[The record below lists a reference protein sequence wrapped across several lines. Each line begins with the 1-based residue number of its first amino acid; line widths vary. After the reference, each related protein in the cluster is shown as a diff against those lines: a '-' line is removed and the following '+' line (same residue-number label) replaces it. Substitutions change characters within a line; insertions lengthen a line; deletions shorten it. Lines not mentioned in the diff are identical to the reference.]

1 MLEIFVRLGGGA
13 LEAARKAAASDH
25 DLPDAATGG
34 GRLAHADR
42 GRSDIPYPVRAR
54 PGGVYGGASGRG
66 RYGGGRRFD
75 DGVN

>member
-1 MLEIFVRLGGGA
+1 MLEILVRLGGGA
-13 LEAARKAAASDH
+13 LEAARKAAASYQ

-42 GRSDIPYPVRAR
+42 GRFDIPYPVRAR
-54 PGGVYGGASGRG
+54 PGGVYGGARVRG

-75 DGVN
+75 GGVN